1 MTIAKMIDQHDNF
14 ASIALCLG
22 GKTLGENEKRWL
34 IVGAAMHTIFAQALR
49 TFVET
54 SMKAFYEKSQEE
66 WKRQQFGQHLLRDH
80 ESGFIFNYECV
91 NGNQGKP
98 ANERNYC
105 IKDHHDFAKLY
116 LKPNMVQ
123 FTTLSEPSCDVSSLL
138 TIMTESSAFNIEQQ
152 RSSKDV
158 MDNVRNPWLQCRIN
172 EWDINKYSTCFNFMS
187 PLVEK
192 LQFEEEKS
200 KEVANAL
207 NDCDKRGKSYAIK
220 CKT

>member
-1 MTIAKMIDQHDNF
+1 MTIANMIDQHDNF

-22 GKTLGENEKRWL
+22 GKRLGEAEKRWL
-34 IVGAAMHTIFAQALR
+34 IVGAAMDTIFAPALR

-54 SMKAFYEKSQEE
+54 SMKALYEQRKEE
-66 WKRQQFGQHLLRDH
+66 WQRQQFVQHLSSDH

-138 TIMTESSAFNIEQQ
+138 TIMAESSAFDKEQQ
-152 RSSKDV
+152 HCSKDV
-158 MDNVRNPWLQCRIN
+158 MDNARNFWLQCHMN
-172 EWDINKYSTCFNFMS
+172 EWDINRYSTCFNFMS
-187 PLVEK
+187 LLVEK
-192 LQFEEEKS
+192 LQLEEEKK
-200 KEVANAL
+200 KEVADAL
-207 NDCDKRGKSYAIK
+207 NGCERSGKYL
-220 CKT
+220 TQ